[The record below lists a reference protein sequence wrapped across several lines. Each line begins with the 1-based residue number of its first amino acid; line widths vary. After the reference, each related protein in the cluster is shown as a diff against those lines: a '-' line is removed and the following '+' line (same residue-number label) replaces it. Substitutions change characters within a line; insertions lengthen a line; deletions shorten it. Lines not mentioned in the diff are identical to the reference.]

1 MHEPEPIMT
10 DSASLLEAAIK
21 KLTPK
26 GREYYHQGLMIA
38 DSSVSTKELNVPVP
52 MPANGEVIQRALD
65 YAHKHHRS
73 FRKNPPIPYLIH
85 PLQVLQRIA
94 NWGITNTV
102 YPDLW
107 VAALLHDT
115 VEDTEATIGEIEE
128 LFGKNVAEIV
138 NALTFNP
145 ENGLT
150 KEEYLSTLAGH
161 DRIVILVIKIAD
173 RICNVYDF
181 VSHQP
186 SYAVKYFDK
195 AKVLFDA
202 VQSRQ
207 VEIADAYGNQVC
219 NRILSSCK
227 KQSDTINEYR

>member
-1 MHEPEPIMT
+1 MYEPEPVMT
-10 DSASLLEAAIK
+10 DSASLLEAFIE

-38 DSSVSTKELNVPVP
+38 NSNVSTKELNVPVS

-65 YAHKHHRS
+65 YASKHHRS
-73 FRKNPPIPYLIH
+73 FRKNPPVPYLIH

-94 NWGITNTV
+94 NWGITNIV
-102 YPDLW
+102 HPDIW

-115 VEDTEATIGEIEE
+115 VEDTEATVGEIEE
-128 LFGKNVAEIV
+128 LFGNNVAEIV
-138 NALTFNP
+138 QTLTFDKVS
-145 ENGLT
+145 GLT
-150 KEEYLSTLAGH
+150 KDQYLESLSKA
-161 DRIVILVIKIAD
+161 RIDILVIKIAD

-181 VSHQP
+181 VSQQP

-202 VQSRQ
+202 IQSRQ
-207 VEIADAYGNQVC
+207 IAIADMFGNQVC
-219 NRILSSCK
+219 NRILASCN
-227 KQSDTINEYR
+227 KQANTINEYR